1 MNDRL
6 DDSVAIVGMAGRFAD
21 AADIDA
27 FWRNL
32 LAGRE
37 SITRFSPEQLSPRV
51 PEALRRH
58 PRYVAARGI
67 VADADRFDAAFFGIA
82 PREALL
88 TDPQQRLL
96 LELCW
101 NALENAAVDPQTF
114 AGNIGVYAGTSNNGY
129 RHLVEAQPDLLAGGG
144 EFAAMLGNEKDYV
157 ATRVAHRLDLHGPAL
172 SIHTACS
179 TSLVAVTQAWYAL
192 MSWQCDLAL
201 AGGINIVVPQESG
214 YLPVEGAMESPDGH
228 CRPFDAAAGGTVF
241 SCGGAVVALKRTS
254 EAIAA
259 GDTIYALIRGVGI
272 NNDGGDK
279 ASFTAP
285 SVRGQAAAIRMA
297 LTGAGVGADSI
308 GYVEAHGTGTPLGDP
323 IEVEALTR
331 AYRADT
337 ETNQYCWLGS
347 VKSNLGHL
355 VAGAGVAGLI
365 KAALALYHECIPP
378 TLHYAAPNPEI
389 DFAQTPFRVADHL
402 IDWPRGTTPR
412 RAGVSSFGVGG
423 TNAHVVLEE
432 PPPQPVSTSGR
443 VPVLL
448 PLSARDEAALR
459 RRSEELAAV
468 LPADA
473 ARLPDIAWTLADG
486 RKPMAWRGVVA
497 ALDAG
502 QARDGLA
509 QISVRKAMAA
519 PGVVFLFPGQGSQ
532 HAGMAREL
540 VDAEPVFAKAFRH
553 CCALVSARLGC
564 DLAALILPPEVELDA
579 SAAML
584 SETLY
589 TQPALF
595 AVEYALA
602 ELFES
607 WGVTPVAMIGHSI
620 GEYVAAC
627 RAGVFSLEDAIALVV
642 ARASAMQAQP
652 AGAML
657 AVRCREDDIAAH
669 LPAGVEIAACNAPSL
684 CVVAGTAAA
693 IDAYAAQLSGEGRA
707 ASRLKVSHAFH
718 SALMDGALPRF
729 RRAFDGVTLSAPQR
743 PYYSCVSGAPATEA
757 QATSPDYWISQIRRP
772 VRFADALAHA
782 LGGGERIVLELGPG
796 QALTG
801 LARSQLGTRAV
812 AIAALGPA
820 DRPGDARLQVAQAL
834 GACWCAG
841 AAVDW
846 ARYQVGARRR
856 VALPGYP
863 FRGERYWIE
872 DAPAAAAAGSAPA
885 PMPTV
890 ESVAISVVAQDSPR
904 TGLRRIVATACG
916 RALVAADDTT
926 RLLDLGLDSLSLT
939 QVALE
944 LERRFALKLP
954 FRRLMQDLDSIERL
968 VEEIGPGAP
977 LTASTVADEL
987 VLPETVPL
995 TDAQQEKW
1003 LGSQDGAQAAA
1014 NYNEAFALTVDGPLD
1029 GDALAEAVRRIAE
1042 RHEMFAMRISEDGR
1056 LQRYAPPSTLS
1067 LQRVDLRA
1075 KTDPAAT
1082 WRAFCAEQAGRPF
1095 AVGDEVLLRMTL
1107 ARLSTTRHVL
1117 HVIGH
1122 HLLLDGWSTRVLIDE
1137 LAVGYNALRLHRE
1150 PEFPPAD
1157 SWRRYALAECAARD
1171 SAAGQADLAYW
1182 RGRYRDLPE
1191 PLALP
1196 DDALRADRE
1205 RERDETVHACL
1216 DAEHSTRVNDTARRR
1231 GVTPFSMLLTGY
1243 AVLLHRLTGQHDLAI
1258 GVPVARQAAHGAH
1271 HLIGDGDN
1279 TLPLRITVDPQADVH
1294 TLLQGVQAA
1303 LAEALEHPRVSVGML
1318 GRELGL
1324 LRRTGRTLLVDTVF
1338 NLVPPIVLPAMDGLR
1353 LALRDCAKRSTD
1365 MELACHFSATADGYD
1380 IDLHFN
1386 HERYRRASVERW
1398 VDYLR
1403 RILVQVADGG
1413 VAVADVDLLG
1423 DAARGEL
1430 LFGANATAM
1439 AYDRGLSV
1447 PALIEQQCERTP
1459 DLAAVESDGKLMT
1472 YAQLAQAMRDGAR
1485 ALAARGVGRGDLV
1498 GICLPRG
1505 AAMLVAVLAVLRC
1518 GAAYVPL
1525 APDFPAERLAFMAD
1539 HARLRHVL
1547 VDTRDG
1553 VPAAVAQGR
1562 ELLPWSVLSAAPPD
1576 APDPPLPAGEDLAY
1590 VLYTS
1595 GSTGQPKGVC
1605 IHHCNLVNFLLSM
1618 REAPGMREGQALC
1631 AVTTLSF
1638 DIAGLE
1644 LFLPLCCGARV
1655 VIATDAEVHDPLA
1668 LAWRLC
1674 VSHADLLQITPSLLR
1689 ALVGAAGVE
1698 AVRGLTLIVGGEALP
1713 RDLAAAAAA
1722 ECAQL
1727 WNVFGPTETTI
1738 WSTRTRIAAD
1748 VETVPLGRPLAN
1760 TRIYVLDARGR
1771 PQPPGVIG
1779 EIYIGG
1785 DGVASGYLHR
1795 PDLSAERFLPDPFA
1809 ADGSRMYRTGD
1820 LGSLRDGVLYFHGR
1834 CDQQIKIRGYR
1845 IEPGEIEALAAED
1858 PAVAEAVAVAQT
1870 FGVNDTRLVLH
1881 VAASEAPERLAARLR
1896 QRLRERLPPYML
1908 PQHIEV
1914 TEALPRT
1921 PNGKLDRKALR
1932 LPELRELPQAPLA
1945 GAAEHYLATLW
1956 CRLIGSEAVAGGDNF
1971 FELGGHSLLAMEMAA
1986 CVQRDCGVRL
1996 SLLKIAGSTLAA
2008 LAAELPVLPTT
2019 ATATA
2024 PVPAAS
2030 APRRMP
2036 ALRQRIGQWLGVGG
2050 AGRE

>member
-1 MNDRL
+1 MNDSL
-6 DDSVAIVGMAGRFAD
+6 GDSVAIVGMAGRFAD
-21 AADIDA
+21 AADITA

-67 VADADRFDAAFFGIA
+67 IADADRFDAAFFGIA

-101 NALENAAVDPQTF
+101 NALEHAAVDPQAF
-114 AGNIGVYAGTSNNGY
+114 AGSIGVYAGTSNNGY
-129 RHLVEAQPDLLAGGG
+129 RRLIDAQPELLAGGG

-201 AGGINIVVPQESG
+201 AGGINLVVPQESG
-214 YLPVEGAMESPDGH
+214 YLPVEGAMESGDGH

-241 SCGGAVVALKRTS
+241 SCGGAVVALKRTAD
-254 EAIAA
+254 AIAA

-297 LTGAGVGADSI
+297 LTGAGVSADSI

-337 ETNQYCWLGS
+337 DCCRYCWLGS
-347 VKSNLGHL
+347 LKSNLGHL

-365 KAALALYHECIPP
+365 KAALALYHERIPP
-378 TLHYAAPNPEI
+378 TLHYVAPNPEI
-389 DFAQTPFRVADHL
+389 DFAQTPFRVADRL
-402 IDWPRGTTPR
+402 VDWPRGATPR

-432 PPPQPVSTSGR
+432 APLQPVPTSGR
-443 VPVLL
+443 IPVLL

-459 RRSEELAAV
+459 RRSEELAAA
-468 LPADA
+468 LPADPA
-473 ARLPDIAWTLADG
+473 LLPDVAWTLADG
-486 RKPMAWRGVVA
+486 RKPMAWRCAVA
-497 ALDAG
+497 ALDVE
-502 QARDGLA
+502 QARSELA
-509 QISVRKAMAA
+509 RASLRPALAA

-540 VDAEPVFAKAFRH
+540 VAAEPVFAHAFRR

-564 DLAALILPPEVELDA
+564 DMAALILPPDAEAAA

-607 WGVTPVAMIGHSI
+607 WGIAPVAMLGHSI

-627 RAGVFSLEDAIALVV
+627 RAGVFALEDAIALVV

-652 AGAML
+652 PGAML
-657 AVRCREDDIAAH
+657 AVRCAEAELAGR
-669 LPAGVEIAACNAPSL
+669 LPSGVEIAACNAPSL

-693 IDAYAAQLSGEGRA
+693 IDAFAAQLAGEGTA
-707 ASRLKVSHAFH
+707 ATRLKVSHAFH

-729 RRAFDGVTLSAPQR
+729 RRAFDCITLAPPQR
-743 PYYSCVSGAPATEA
+743 PFYSCVSGAPITDAE
-757 QATSPDYWISQIRRP
+757 ATSPDYWVNQIRRP

-782 LGGGERIVLELGPG
+782 LRGGERILLELGPG

-801 LARSQLGTRAV
+801 LARSQLGAHAV

-846 ARYQVGARRR
+846 KRYHGGARRH

-863 FRGERYWIE
+863 FRGERYWID
-872 DAPAAAAAGSAPA
+872 DAPATAAAPQAPPA
-885 PMPTV
+885 AEP
-890 ESVAISVVAQDSPR
+890 VVAATADSLHA
-904 TGLRRIVATACG
+904 GLRRIVANACG
-916 RALVAADDTT
+916 RALVAADDAA

-944 LERRFALKLP
+944 LERRYALKLP
-954 FRRLMQDLDSIERL
+954 FRRLMQDLDSIDRL
-968 VEEIGPGAP
+968 AAEIGPGAP
-977 LTASTVADEL
+977 LPAPAVAETDSL
-987 VLPETVPL
+987 ALPEAVPL

-1003 LGSQDGAQAAA
+1003 LGSQDGARAAA
-1014 NYNEAFALTVDGPLD
+1014 NYNEAFALTLD
-1029 GDALAEAVRRIAE
+1029 GVLDAQALAQAVRRVGE

-1056 LQRYAPPSTLS
+1056 LQRYAPPSTLA
-1067 LQRVDLRA
+1067 LQRADFSA
-1075 KTDPAAT
+1075 KADPAAS
-1082 WRAFCAEQAGRPF
+1082 WRAFRTEQAGRPF
-1095 AVGDEVLLRMTL
+1095 AIGEEVLLRLTL
-1107 ARLSTTRHVL
+1107 VRLAPTRHVL
-1117 HVIGH
+1117 HAIGH
-1122 HLLLDGWSTRVLIDE
+1122 HLLLDGWSTRVLLDE
-1137 LAVGYNALRLHRE
+1137 LAQGYNALRAGRE

-1157 SWRRYALAECAARD
+1157 SWRRYALAECATRD

-1216 DAEHSTRVNDTARRR
+1216 DADHSIRVNDAARRR
-1231 GVTPFSMLLTGY
+1231 GVTPFSVLLTGY
-1243 AVLLHRLTGQHDLAI
+1243 AVLLHRLSGQQDLAI

-1279 TLPLRITVDPQADVH
+1279 TLPLRISVDPQADVH
-1294 TLLQGVQAA
+1294 ALLHSVQAA

-1338 NLVPPIVLPAMDGLR
+1338 NLVPPVVLPAMDGLR

-1365 MELACHFSATADGYD
+1365 MELACHFSATVDGYD

-1403 RILVQVADGG
+1403 RILIQVCDGG

-1423 DAARGEL
+1423 DAARGQL
-1430 LFGANATAM
+1430 LFDTNATAL
-1439 AYDRGLSV
+1439 AYDRELSV
-1447 PALIEQQCERTP
+1447 PTLIQQQCERTP
-1459 DLAAVESDGKLMT
+1459 ELAAIECDGRLMT
-1472 YAQLAQAMRDGAR
+1472 YAQLARAMRDGAR

-1505 AAMLVAVLAVLRC
+1505 TAMLVAVLATLRC

-1539 HARLRHVL
+1539 HAGIRHVL
-1547 VDTRDG
+1547 VDTRDS
-1553 VPAAVAQGR
+1553 VPAAVADGR
-1562 ELLPWSVLSAAPPD
+1562 ALLPWAELIATPPD
-1576 APDPPLPAGEDLAY
+1576 AAEPPPPGGEDLAY

-1605 IHHCNLVNFLLSM
+1605 IRHRNLVNFLLSM
-1618 REAPGMREGQALC
+1618 RETPGLREGQALC

-1674 VSHADLLQITPSLLR
+1674 VSHVDLLQVTPSLLR

-1713 RDLAAAAAA
+1713 RDLAAAVVV

-1738 WSTRTRIAAD
+1738 WSTRARIDAAA
-1748 VETVPLGRPLAN
+1748 ESVPLGRPLAN
-1760 TRIYVLDARGR
+1760 TRIYVLDPRGR

-1779 EIYIGG
+1779 EIHIGG

-1795 PDLSAERFLPDPFA
+1795 PDLSAERFLADPFV

-1834 CDQQIKIRGYR
+1834 SDQQIKIRGYR
-1845 IEPGEIEALAAED
+1845 IEPGEIEALAGED

-1881 VAASEAPERLAARLR
+1881 VATNDAPAGLAARLR

-1914 TEALPRT
+1914 TDALPRT

-1932 LPELRELPQAPLA
+1932 LPVLRDAPQAPPA
-1945 GAAEHYLATLW
+1945 GAAEHYLAALW
-1956 CRLIGSEAVAGGDNF
+1956 RRLIGVESVAGSDNF

-1986 CVQRDCGVRL
+1986 NVQRDYGVRL
-1996 SLLKIAGSTLAA
+1996 SLLKIAGSSLAA
-2008 LAAELPVLPTT
+2008 LAAELPAVPT
-2019 ATATA
+2019 AAAA
-2024 PVPAAS
+2024 PVPAVN

-2036 ALRQRIGQWLGVGG
+2036 ALRQRLGRWLGVGG
-2050 AGRE
+2050 AGRD